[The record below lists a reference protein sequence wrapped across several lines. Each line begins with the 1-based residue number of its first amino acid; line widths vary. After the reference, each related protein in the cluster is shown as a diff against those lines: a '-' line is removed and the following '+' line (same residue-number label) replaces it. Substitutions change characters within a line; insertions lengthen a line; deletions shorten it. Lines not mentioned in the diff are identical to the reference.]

1 MHPLHLALVVVAW
14 MVALAWLLKLVEA
27 ARGLGRVANLANP
40 ELDRSPAGDPR
51 VTVVVPARNEAAGVG
66 ACVESLLRQDY
77 AKLRIIAVDDRSTDA
92 TGAILDT
99 LAREHGGRLA
109 VLHVASLP
117 AGWLGKTHAMA
128 LAARQAMADHEPEF
142 LLFTDADVVF
152 RDDAIRRALAHAV
165 ATGADHFV
173 TMPTTIR
180 KTAGE
185 GMLLA
190 YLQVMALWAVR
201 VWRVGD
207 EDSVGDAI
215 GVGAFNLMRTAAYR
229 ELGGFEAMPMEIL
242 EDLTLGRRVKRARMR
257 QCVATAPG
265 MVCVHWAAGA
275 AGILNGMTKN
285 IFAVFRFRSVL
296 LLAAAGAIALGCI
309 GPMVFLALPGTRAA
323 GVVALGSVVGLY
335 RLLSRT
341 NGIPARYAALF
352 PVAAGLVVFAMLRSM
367 LLAVGRGGVTWRGT
381 FYSLAE
387 LRRHANGNDSGGA

>member
-1 MHPLHLALVVVAW
+1 
-14 MVALAWLLKLVEA
+14 
-27 ARGLGRVANLANP
+27 
-40 ELDRSPAGDPR
+40 
-51 VTVVVPARNEAAGVG
+51 
-66 ACVESLLRQDY
+66 
-77 AKLRIIAVDDRSTDA
+77 VDDRSTDA

>member
-1 MHPLHLALVVVAW
+1 
-14 MVALAWLLKLVEA
+14 
-27 ARGLGRVANLANP
+27 
-40 ELDRSPAGDPR
+40 
-51 VTVVVPARNEAAGVG
+51 
-66 ACVESLLRQDY
+66 
-77 AKLRIIAVDDRSTDA
+77 
-92 TGAILDT
+92 
-99 LAREHGGRLA
+99 
-109 VLHVASLP
+109 
-117 AGWLGKTHAMA
+117 
-128 LAARQAMADHEPEF
+128 
-142 LLFTDADVVF
+142 
-152 RDDAIRRALAHAV
+152 
-165 ATGADHFV
+165 
-173 TMPTTIR
+173 
-180 KTAGE
+180 
-185 GMLLA
+185 
-190 YLQVMALWAVR
+190 
-201 VWRVGD
+201 
-207 EDSVGDAI
+207 
-215 GVGAFNLMRTAAYR
+215 
-229 ELGGFEAMPMEIL
+229 MEIL